1 MTDKELNQEIL
12 NQLYP
17 IAEEVWATLEKHE
30 RGTFTAKQVDTGL
43 NSAYWLR
50 KFHSGE
56 NYTEK
61 EYTVSAG
68 DYQCIFTSSSVFSL
82 VNAFEK
88 LARVGCKRRLFQS
101 EDGDEK
107 TATIHA
113 DAGTATAG
121 SAKKEDT
128 NTDTATAAND
138 GKKFTFAAVGVKPG
152 DCITFIDGTEVTA
165 TDDNRVLYCG
175 KAYTL
180 SGFCKAYMPYTRR
193 TKSNSYRGCAFF
205 YLDGVKLERI
215 FKHGKTFQ
223 SFETERLKRQSVARR
238 IAGCA

>member
-1 MTDKELNQEIL
+1 MTDKELNQKIL

-30 RGTFTAKQVDTGL
+30 RGSFTAKQVDTGL
-43 NSAYWLR
+43 NSSYWRR
-50 KFHSGE
+50 KFYSGE

-68 DYQCIFTSSSVFSL
+68 SYQCTFTSSGVFSL
-82 VNAFEK
+82 VNAFET
-88 LARVGCKRRLFQS
+88 LVRIGSKRRLFQS
-101 EDGDEK
+101 EDASEA
-107 TATIHA
+107 TATIHT

-121 SAKKEDT
+121 DAKKENT
-128 NTDTATAAND
+128 NTDAATAAND
-138 GKKFTFAAVGVKPG
+138 SKKFTFAAVGVKPG
-152 DCITFIDGTEVTA
+152 DYITFIDGTEVTA
-165 TDDNRVLYCG
+165 TDNNRVLYCG
-175 KAYTL
+175 KVYTL
-180 SGFCKAYMPYTRR
+180 SGFCKAYMPYTHR

-205 YLDGVKLERI
+205 YLDGVKLEQI

-223 SFETERLKRQSVARR
+223 SIETERLKRQSIARR